1 MALTAEEQELLQ
13 GSHQEEIDA
22 QPKGGII
29 REIVGFIGEP
39 AVYNVLSS
47 DKPSSDQTTV
57 YEGGLTPEERAVL
70 GRPDTPEPP
79 PYLTSVE
86 KASYGDPDKLLET
99 IALEGQTNLP
109 KEIIDEDPEEA
120 KRQAWVNENG
130 LGLDD
135 DETKGTTKWL
145 EDPINATVAKDDYA
159 QLREI
164 EKVNKQQAAYEGME
178 FTNLGNILDAWT
190 IGMAKIGP
198 QLMYWVRSDESSPLN
213 LTRKKNRE
221 DALARGDQGM
231 VDQIDQTFKEN
242 AEEIEELKDYIEA
255 ANKAQALLSPGD
267 DFIAEVIHGGGTMAL
282 DLLPGMAI
290 SAITKGR
297 VNPTLPF
304 LTTKV
309 FADSTSEALMEGRDY
324 HEATRY
330 GAGQAALEWVFEKI
344 PTKSLEKIVGDLGG
358 SGNVRGTIKKWM
370 WEEGMTEQGA
380 ELSQSIHSYAYDLD
394 EEMANASDWG
404 ERAEIQARRQAVTLF
419 STILGG
425 GGVAATVHT
434 VDRVVGRK
442 QRASRAAMQKA
453 FERTNSEQAQ
463 SGLDELFSLA
473 QGSKTNERDAAYMES
488 FLNESAPNGKIYM
501 SADAVEL
508 MDQVPD
514 YIQNQLDGSR
524 ADVVIPLSRFVRDFG
539 GNPDSLNEVRRFIKN
554 APHLQTQEE
563 LEANTDSAYIKRVV
577 EDAAKAQETHAE
589 AAAIYDQVVKELVA
603 TGRHSQL
610 TSRQAAQLIPAVI
623 TTQYEE
629 LKKAGRT
636 NPDGS
641 EITVK
646 QLFED
651 MGLKIVGPQ
660 VDVASKDY
668 TTQEDQ
674 DLGWGPPGQAPYGAG
689 IMYSAAEVVTE
700 GSVTLEDGR
709 TYHKD
714 PAYPEYQMVM
724 VDAELLEE
732 IWSEDN
738 KVGPGPEFS
747 NQISNRMEQYEQ
759 FLLQNDRGVW
769 VHPRTGEEFP
779 LPDDTK
785 LKVGNAVVRIP
796 TGYGGYLAFG
806 DGRHRARAMIEA
818 GMKRIPITMDQES
831 LGNLE
836 QIIATRRVLKQS
848 DLDTIT
854 IEETAIDEDGNTV
867 VVRENALALYVEQ
880 QDRMTQVEQLRDC
893 IGG

>member
-1 MALTAEEQELLQ
+1 MALTAEEQQLLQ
-13 GSHQEEIDA
+13 DSHQAEVDA
-22 QPKGGII
+22 Q
-29 REIVGFIGEP
+29 GESE
-39 AVYNVLSS
+39 Y
-47 DKPSSDQTTV
+47 Q
-57 YEGGLTPEERAVL
+57 GGLSPEERAAL
-70 GRPDTPEPP
+70 GRPDIPEPP
-79 PYLTSVE
+79 PYLQSVD
-86 KASYGDPDKLLET
+86 KASYADPDKLLEA
-99 IALEGQTNLP
+99 IALEEQTNLP

-120 KRQAWVNENG
+120 KRQAWVKENG
-130 LGLDD
+130 LGIDD
-135 DETKGTTKWL
+135 TDTKGTTKWL
-145 EDPINATVAKDDYA
+145 EDPTNATVAKDDYE
-159 QLREI
+159 QLRQI
-164 EKVNKQQAAYEGME
+164 ERINKQQAAYEGME
-178 FTNLGNILDAWT
+178 FTDLGNILDAWT
-190 IGMAKIGP
+190 IGMAKMGP
-198 QLMYWVRSDESSPLN
+198 QLEYWLRSDEGSLVN
-213 LTRKKNRE
+213 MTRMKNRE
-221 DALARGDQGM
+221 DAIARGDQDM
-231 VDQIDQTFKEN
+231 VDQIDEIFAKN
-242 AEEIEELKDYIEA
+242 NEEIEELKEYIES
-255 ANKAQALLSPGD
+255 ANQAQSLLSPGD
-267 DFIAEVIHGGGTMAL
+267 DFVAEVIHGGGTMAL

-290 SAITKGR
+290 SAVTRGR
-297 VNPTLPF
+297 INPTLPF

-330 GAGQAALEWVFEKI
+330 GAGQAALEYVFEKI

-358 SGNVRGTIKKWM
+358 SGNVRGTVKKWLA
-370 WEEGMTEQGA
+370 EEALTEQGA
-380 ELSQSIHSYAYDLD
+380 ELTQSIHSYAYDLD

-419 STILGG
+419 ATILGG

-453 FERTNSEQAQ
+453 FERTNSEQSQ

-473 QGSKTNERDAAYMES
+473 QASKTNERDAAYMES

-501 SADAVEL
+501 SADAVDQ

-689 IMYSAAEVVTE
+689 IMYSAAEVVSE

-714 PAYPEYQMVM
+714 PAYPDYRMVL

-732 IWSEDN
+732 IWSEEN
-738 KVGPGPEFS
+738 MVGPGPAYT
-747 NQISNRMEQYEQ
+747 NQIGNRMEDYEK
-759 FLLQNDRGVW
+759 FLLEQDRGIW
-769 VHPRTGEEFP
+769 VNPRTGEEIQ
-779 LPDDTK
+779 LPRGRK
-785 LKVGNAVVRIP
+785 LEVGNAVVRIP

-867 VVRENALALYVEQ
+867 IVRQNALALYVEQ